1 MDINNINK
9 KEVKYLQLDQDFD
22 KNNHL
27 ISSIFPFVTRIVSC
41 TSHIIAFW
49 LMVLTDK
56 AGKHQHSNNCH
67 ILGEGGIMWTT
78 FFSEPAISYKIIS
91 YQLLFIYFS

>member
-41 TSHIIAFW
+41 TSHIIAF
-49 LMVLTDK
+49 
-56 AGKHQHSNNCH
+56 
-67 ILGEGGIMWTT
+67 
-78 FFSEPAISYKIIS
+78 
-91 YQLLFIYFS
+91 